1 MAVAGLVTDRTVGY
15 TTTKGKSLGGGTV
28 TGQVILRRSRLV
40 AAMIIGASVLT
51 GCGPGSPFAL
61 GRNEDPATRQPTR
74 TDGFESVAV
83 NRYLWYA
90 SLDVLSFLPVESA
103 DPFTG
108 VIVTGYGVP
117 PGGST
122 AYRATIYVSDPAL
135 DARALNVALFT
146 QGGAVAAKRRMRWRM
161 RS

>member
-1 MAVAGLVTDRTVGY
+1 VTALVIARG
-15 TTTKGKSLGGGTV
+15 
-28 TGQVILRRSRLV
+28 SRLV
-40 AAMIIGASVLT
+40 AAMMVAAAVLS

-61 GRNEDPATRQPTR
+61 GGRPQDPATRQPTR

-83 NRYLWYA
+83 NRYLWNA
-90 SLDVLSFLPVESA
+90 SLDVLSFLPLESA

-117 PGGST
+117 PGGSV

-146 QGGAVAAKRRMRWRM
+146 QRGPVAAETAAAVEDAILTRARQLRIQDRGL
-161 RS
+161 

>member
-1 MAVAGLVTDRTVGY
+1 MI
-15 TTTKGKSLGGGTV
+15 LGG
-28 TGQVILRRSRLV
+28 
-40 AAMIIGASVLT
+40 AMLA

-61 GRNEDPATRQPTR
+61 GRVEDPATRQPTR

-108 VIVTGYGVP
+108 VITTGFGVP

-146 QGGAVAAKRRMRWRM
+146 QGGAASAETVQAIEDAILSRARQLRIQDRGL
-161 RS
+161 